1 MCYFSNTMIVQP
13 PRVTP
18 RLAMLITRVTAWTTA
33 TITIATLTVSAQS
46 PRPAQSSMQ
55 NERAFATELQRAF
68 RAGDRQAVASLVRYP
83 ARVSVRQRP
92 FPIYVKD
99 RDALEQMYDMVFTPH
114 LRCAVVD
121 SREPVAGEPRPRN
134 TLLLAS
140 GVVSLAD
147 GRVIAERTQGKYQIT
162 RLTSFGDTSTRLG
175 TPRPVTFPNRQRTLE
190 LGGRV
195 AELGADGY
203 IVVANAGDR
212 LRAAISGFPA
222 GSLWLRVSR
231 RGSNTALDGGA
242 YARGGTGGTAWEA
255 RLTESGEYLVEVVR
269 RAPYCDPPVISHVV
283 SLSLTA
289 QPVR

>member
-1 MCYFSNTMIVQP
+1 MLMI
-13 PRVTP
+13 
-18 RLAMLITRVTAWTTA
+18 RVTAWTA
-33 TITIATLTVSAQS
+33 AAITIATLTVGAQP
-46 PRPAQSSMQ
+46 PRRPLQSRLW

-68 RAGDRQAVASLVRYP
+68 RTGDRQTVASLVRFP

-99 RDALEQMYDMVFTPH
+99 REALEQMYDMVFTPNV
-114 LRCAVVD
+114 RCAVVD
-121 SREPVAGEPRPRN
+121 SREPVAGEPRPKN
-134 TLLLAS
+134 ALLLAS

-175 TPRPVTFPNRQRTLE
+175 KPRPVTFPGGQPTVE

-195 AELGADGY
+195 AELGADAY
-203 IVVANAGDR
+203 IVAARAGDH
-212 LRAAISGFPA
+212 LRAAIKGFPA

-231 RGSNTALDGGA
+231 RGSDTFLDGG
-242 YARGGTGGTAWEA
+242 GKGDSVWEA
-255 RLTESGEYLVEVVR
+255 RLTEAGEYLVEVVR
-269 RAPYCDPPVISHVV
+269 RAPYCEPPVISHLL

-289 QPVR
+289 QPHR

>member
-1 MCYFSNTMIVQP
+1 
-13 PRVTP
+13 
-18 RLAMLITRVTAWTTA
+18 
-33 TITIATLTVSAQS
+33 
-46 PRPAQSSMQ
+46 
-55 NERAFATELQRAF
+55 
-68 RAGDRQAVASLVRYP
+68 
-83 ARVSVRQRP
+83 
-92 FPIYVKD
+92 
-99 RDALEQMYDMVFTPH
+99 
-114 LRCAVVD
+114 
-121 SREPVAGEPRPRN
+121 
-134 TLLLAS
+134 
-140 GVVSLAD
+140 VSLAD

-175 TPRPVTFPNRQRTLE
+175 TPRPVIFPNGQRRLD

-203 IVVANAGDR
+203 IVVAGAGDR

-231 RGSNTALDGGA
+231 RGSNTFLDGGA
-242 YARGGTGGTAWEA
+242 YARGGKGGTVWEA
-255 RLTESGEYLVEVVR
+255 RLTEAGEYLVEVVR

>member
-1 MCYFSNTMIVQP
+1 MSI
-13 PRVTP
+13 
-18 RLAMLITRVTAWTTA
+18 ASVTAWTVA
-33 TITIATLTVSAQS
+33 TITVATSTVSAQS
-46 PRPAQSSMQ
+46 QRPAQASME

-68 RAGDRQAVASLVRYP
+68 RTGDRQVVASLVRYP

-114 LRCAVVD
+114 VRCAVVD
-121 SREPVAGEPRPRN
+121 SRQPVSGEPRPKN
-134 TLLLAS
+134 TLLIAS

-147 GRVIAERTQGKYQIT
+147 GRVIAEGAQGKYQIT

-175 TPRPVTFPNRQRTLE
+175 HPRPVTFPNGQRTVA

-203 IVVANAGDR
+203 IVVASAGDR

-231 RGSNTALDGGA
+231 RGSNSFLDGGGLVRGG
-242 YARGGTGGTAWEA
+242 RGGTTWEA
-255 RLTESGEYLVEVVR
+255 QLSEAGEYLVEVVR

-283 SLSLTA
+283 SLSLNG
-289 QPVR
+289 PR

>member
-1 MCYFSNTMIVQP
+1 MTVD
-13 PRVTP
+13 PRIVTP
-18 RLAMLITRVTAWTTA
+18 RPAMLMSRVTAWTVA
-33 TITIATLTVSAQS
+33 TMTFASLTLAAQS
-46 PRPAQSSMQ
+46 PRRPAQSNMR

-68 RAGDRQAVASLVRYP
+68 RTGDRQAVAGLVRYP

-99 RDALEQMYDMVFTPH
+99 RDALDQMFDMVFTPH

-121 SREPVAGEPRPRN
+121 SREPVAGKPQPKH

-140 GVVSLAD
+140 GVVSLAS

-175 TPRPVTFPNRQRTLE
+175 TPRPVTFPSGQRTVE

-195 AELGADGY
+195 AELGADAY
-203 IVVANAGDR
+203 VVVASAGDR
-212 LRAAISGFPA
+212 LRAAITGFPA

-231 RGSNTALDGGA
+231 RGSATFLAG
-242 YARGGTGGTAWEA
+242 GGTGDSLWEA
-255 RLTESGEYLVEVVR
+255 RLTEAGEYLVEVVR
-269 RAPYCDPPVISHVV
+269 RAPYCDPPVISHLV

-289 QPVR
+289 QPHR

>member
-1 MCYFSNTMIVQP
+1 MS
-13 PRVTP
+13 
-18 RLAMLITRVTAWTTA
+18 RVTAWAA
-33 TITIATLTVSAQS
+33 TITIATVTVGAQS
-46 PRPAQSSMQ
+46 PRPAQSSMPS
-55 NERAFATELQRAF
+55 ERAFAAELQRAF
-68 RAGDRQAVASLVRYP
+68 RTGDRQAVANLVRFP

-99 RDALEQMYDMVFTPH
+99 RDALEQMYDMVFTPDV
-114 LRCAVVD
+114 RCAVVD
-121 SREPVAGEPRPRN
+121 SREPVAGEPRPKN

-175 TPRPVTFPNRQRTLE
+175 KPRQVTFPNGQRTME

-203 IVVANAGDR
+203 IVAASAGDR
-212 LRAAISGFPA
+212 LRATISSFPA

-231 RGSNTALDGGA
+231 RGSNSFLDGGA
-242 YARGGTGGTAWEA
+242 RVRGGKGGTVWEA
-255 RLTESGEYLVEVVR
+255 PLTEAGEYLVEVVR

-283 SLSLTA
+283 SLSLT
-289 QPVR
+289 